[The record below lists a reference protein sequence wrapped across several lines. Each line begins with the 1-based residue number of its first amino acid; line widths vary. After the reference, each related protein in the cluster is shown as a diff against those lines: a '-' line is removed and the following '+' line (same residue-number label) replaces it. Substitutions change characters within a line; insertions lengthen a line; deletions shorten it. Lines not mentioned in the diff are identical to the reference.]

1 MNRELKAYLILLTVP
16 VMWGITFPLMHRIVA
31 GYAPSLFV
39 FWRFILAALVMLPIF
54 ISAVSKRKLNW
65 VDVRYGLIIGILN
78 SGSFI
83 LQAMSLK
90 YMDSSR
96 AAFLTGINVVMV
108 PFLLPL
114 FNMGRPRVIE
124 VVAAL
129 FCLWGI
135 YLISG
140 AGLHGHFGRGE
151 SLVILSALCIA
162 VGIICAEKSSLVSHN
177 LKLLTFYQILFTSLI
192 PGFILAPHNIV
203 IPDNSMFWWSILY
216 CAVIA
221 TVIPFFLQIK
231 YQRVIGSNKAAI
243 IFSLESVTATFF
255 AYWMGESIKSS
266 VLIGG
271 IVILF
276 STVLGDVYKIMIK
289 SIDFKCCFRTRR

>member
-16 VMWGITFPLMHRIVA
+16 VMWGITFPLMHQIVA
-31 GYAPSLFV
+31 NYAPSLFV
-39 FWRFILAALVMLPIF
+39 FWRFILAALIMSPLF
-54 ISAVSKRKLNW
+54 ISAIIRRKFRW
-65 VDVRYGLIIGILN
+65 GDVRYGLILGILN

-96 AAFLTGINVVMV
+96 AAFLTGINVVIV

-114 FNMGRPRVIE
+114 FKMGRPRMIE
-124 VVAAL
+124 IVAAL

-140 AGLHGHFGRGE
+140 AGLHGGFGRGE
-151 SLVILSALCIA
+151 LLVILSALCIA
-162 VGIICAEKSSLVSHN
+162 LGIIFAEKSSLVSHN

-192 PGFILAPHNIV
+192 PGFILAPHNITF
-203 IPDNSMFWWSILY
+203 PESHLFWWSIVY
-216 CAVIA
+216 CAIIA

-255 AYWMGESIKSS
+255 AYWMGEPISSS
-266 VLIGG
+266 VLFGG
-271 IVILF
+271 FVILF
-276 STVLGDVYKIMIK
+276 STVMTDVYKIVVKQIK
-289 SIDFKCCFRTRR
+289 APV